1 MITLSTQD
9 YFKNKLHLD
18 PGLMTTYMS
27 MMIMPWSIKILYGFI
42 SDNIP
47 ILGTRR
53 KAYVVLMGC
62 TSFCVLSVLFFG
74 EIKNGVSITILL
86 TIYSTTM
93 AFNKVVTDSIVVVQA
108 RRDPENGSQELFSIA
123 QIVSGIGGVT
133 GCIIGGVLTERG
145 TP

>member
-74 EIKNGVSITILL
+74 EIKNGVSITVLL

-123 QIVSGIGGVT
+123 QIVSGIGGVA
-133 GCIIGGVLTERG
+133 GRIIGGVLTERG

>member
-9 YFKNKLHLD
+9 FFKNKLHLD

-27 MMIMPWSIKILYGFI
+27 CLIMPWSIKIIYGFI

-47 ILGTRR
+47 IAGTRR
-53 KAYVVLMGC
+53 KSYVVLMGC
-62 TSFCVLSVLFFG
+62 TSFCVLSGLFFF
-74 EIKNGVSITILL
+74 EIKNGLSITILL

-108 RRDPENGSQELFSIA
+108 RRDP
-123 QIVSGIGGVT
+123 
-133 GCIIGGVLTERG
+133 
-145 TP
+145 